1 MESTESDSKDF
12 MLIEYPGVVK
22 NPQKVID
29 KLGGMEKI
37 RRVKLN
43 FC

>member
-12 MLIEYPGVVK
+12 MLIEYPGIVK

-29 KLGGMEKI
+29 KLGGMI
-37 RRVKLN
+37 RRGKLN